1 MIKRLNQKNRADI
14 VEFIKK
20 GFDKFED
27 FYITHDR
34 KRLFLTD
41 SKLVEKLLKKQEIYG
56 LYDSDLKGLLMIF
69 REKNFRP
76 YIKILSSN
84 KESNKKLITFLIYNF
99 AEQDLYCKF
108 KKLNPLTEIIQ
119 KYGFIFQGD
128 RGQEILLFRKGIKSK
143 IKQENKNGFDNN

>member
-20 GFDKFED
+20 DYDKFKD
-27 FYITHDR
+27 FYITHER

-56 LYDSDLKGLLMIF
+56 VYDTELKGLLMIF

-76 YIKILSSN
+76 YIKILGLN
-84 KESNKKLITFLIYNF
+84 KEITIGEKIAS
-99 AEQDLYCKF
+99 AE
-108 KKLNPLTEIIQ
+108 
-119 KYGFIFQGD
+119 G
-128 RGQEILLFRKGIKSK
+128 
-143 IKQENKNGFDNN
+143 

>member
-1 MIKRLNQKNRADI
+1 VIKRLNHKNTNDI
-14 VEFIKK
+14 LEFIHRVK
-20 GFDKFED
+20 DVYEEM
-27 FYITHDR
+27 YITKDR

-56 LYDSDLKGLLMIF
+56 LYDTDLKGLLMIF

-143 IKQENKNGFDNN
+143 NKGDLDGHNNH